1 MSNWTPKQALSELMS
16 KFRRT
21 ASDESSSYSSEGD
34 AATIEGTGDEDVQV
48 SALALMN
55 EKSPES
61 WLGNFLTIL
70 GAPPEF
76 SYTSIRLARADSRLR
91 DYLSRVANEAAAED
105 PERMLEPGFAEEL
118 RESDWNAWWRAQ
130 DALTRYAY
138 ATLSLA
144 MLGDT
149 ERLPSTVSLYRQETN
164 ARIRKDAHYVLTYLL
179 GKEWPAYAVTESD
192 LRRAAAGEVS
202 PASEA

>member
-1 MSNWTPKQALSELMS
+1 MSNWTPKQALSELML

-21 ASDESSSYSSEGD
+21 GSDESSSYSSGSDNQAMREEGD
-34 AATIEGTGDEDVQV
+34 DEQV

-61 WLGNFLTIL
+61 WLGNFLTII
-70 GAPPEF
+70 GAPTDF
-76 SYTSIRLARADSRLR
+76 SFTSLKLAQGDKRLR
-91 DYLSRVANEAAAED
+91 EYLSSVADDAASED
-105 PERMLEPGFAEEL
+105 PERFLEPGFAEEL
-118 RESDWNAWWRAQ
+118 RESAWNAWWRGQ

-149 ERLPSTVSLYRQETN
+149 ERMPSTVSLYRQETN
-164 ARIRKDAHYVLTYLL
+164 ARLKKDAHYVLCYLL
-179 GKEWPAYAVTESD
+179 GKDWPAYAVTETD
-192 LRRAAAGEVS
+192 LRRVASGDVS